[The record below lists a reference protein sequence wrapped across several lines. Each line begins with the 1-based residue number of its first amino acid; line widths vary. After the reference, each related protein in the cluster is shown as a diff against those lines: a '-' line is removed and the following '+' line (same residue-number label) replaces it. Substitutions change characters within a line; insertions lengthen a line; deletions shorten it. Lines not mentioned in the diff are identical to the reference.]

1 VGTITDMW
9 QRALKASDGNY
20 DTMHTWA
27 GNGNA
32 QRSYELNF
40 TGGYIS
46 QSDVK
51 AYMIEQN
58 TTNRVD
64 LRVLFVNAKTVR
76 LNQAVPVGWS
86 VTIYRDT
93 PKDKPSASFVDGAL
107 ITARNL
113 DRNAKQAI
121 FGVAEMV
128 DRFLNTQANI
138 DQALNV
144 ANDALTLAGE
154 AKEIAESAVTSSGS
168 VVRTIRAPAGDSLN
182 ELPAKGLRSG
192 KVISF
197 DSNGELLLA
206 APATGSAADVMIQ
219 LRKSNGSSF
228 IGIPHGTGSIESAMK
243 YLSFEMFGAVSGNT
257 VDQTAAIQAT
267 VDAAKA
273 TGLPIWSTGKYHMKG
288 VVFID
293 FPCRLSGFTVSGPAN
308 TTSQNFTPTNDDNLE
323 RGNFGRVLVYHNGG
337 NLVMTQFTMTGVR
350 YTAAIFSEKLPTV
363 GSLDINNG
371 TFRNCYFGILR
382 QGAPSVGQ
390 PLRYAL
396 MKSLQFF
403 DMQSDCIEMNLGTA
417 DQYTLCEDIFIDN
430 VDHTGTQPNWGIAMG
445 FAGDGPY
452 TMTDDFTKFYK
463 TLTIR
468 NCRIYGARQCI
479 HVEKG
484 YGVLIEN
491 VEIYPDN
498 TKSVNTG
505 IDAAGLVLYG
515 CTNVAMKNITGRPLS
530 GERMLWVAWGVR
542 SGQYLQAGRDI
553 TMSNIDVGGTVEIIM
568 SANNVFKGFLNING
582 LRSDKLTIVGHAS
595 EYTLK
600 DIVATSGDIEFH
612 RVNNNGSDNI
622 RRTWRSV
629 CTIDNMQFRDANLN
643 PNVTV
648 GRIAVDEMTVS
659 NCNFTIRKTA
669 SSGTNRGTPVTK
681 LDGIYYLEA
690 AGFAYGYWFRPGD
703 KIQDNTGKLY
713 TITSEGAVFKAA
725 GDTRVRAAAAGTRVI
740 QGMGSENW
748 TTVLWKTAGVKI
760 KIPRGGANAS
770 DLYTTI
776 IQSAYIGGGIYT
788 FQIAD
793 PLGTAISDDT
803 IITPQLVCT
812 YVENS

>member
-1 VGTITDMW
+1 MSTITDMW

-51 AYMIEQN
+51 AYMIERN

-64 LRVLFVNAKTVR
+64 LRVLFVNASTVR
-76 LNQAVPVGWS
+76 LNQAVPVGWD

-93 PKDKPSASFVDGAL
+93 PKDNPSASFVDGAL

-138 DQALNV
+138 DQALNI
-144 ANDALTLAGE
+144 ANDALALAGE
-154 AKEIAESAVTSSGS
+154 AKDIAESAVSSSGS
-168 VVRTIRAPAGDSLN
+168 VARTIRAPVGDTLN
-182 ELPAKGLRSG
+182 ELPSKELRNG
-192 KVISF
+192 KVVSF
-197 DSNGELLLA
+197 DSNGQLLLA

-228 IGIPHGTGSIESAMK
+228 IGIPYGTGSVDSAMK

-267 VDAAKA
+267 VDAAKL
-273 TGLPIWSTGKYHMKG
+273 TGLPIWSTGNYHIKG
-288 VVFID
+288 TVTID
-293 FPCRLSGFTVSGPAN
+293 FACKLSGFSLNGPAN
-308 TTSQNFTPTNDDNLE
+308 STSQHLTVRGDVTLE
-323 RGNFGRVLVYHNGG
+323 WCKFERVYVYHGDG
-337 NLVMTQFTMTGVR
+337 NLIMTDFQFTGVR
-350 YTAAIFSEKLPTV
+350 YTAAILSEKLSQV
-363 GSLDINNG
+363 GSLDLRSG
-371 TFRNCYFGILR
+371 TFRNCNFGILR
-382 QGAPSVGQ
+382 QGSPASTQ

-396 MKSLQFF
+396 MRNLQFY
-403 DMQSDCIEMNLGTA
+403 DMQSDCIEMNLGIN
-417 DQYTLCEDIFIDN
+417 DQYTLVEGVTIDN
-430 VDHTGTQPNWGIAMG
+430 VDHLSTQPNWGIAMG
-445 FAGDGPY
+445 FAGSGNY
-452 TMTDDFTKFYK
+452 AITDDYTNFYK
-463 TLTIR
+463 NLVIR
-468 NCRIYGARQCI
+468 NCRIYSARQCI
-479 HVEKG
+479 HLEKCAG
-484 YGVLIEN
+484 AIIQDC
-491 VEIYPDN
+491 EIYPDN
-498 TKSVNTG
+498 TKSVNAG
-505 IDAAGLVLYG
+505 IDPAGIVLYG
-515 CTNVAMKNITGRPLS
+515 CADITLKNITGKPLV
-530 GERMLWVAWGVR
+530 GDRMIWVAWGVN
-542 SGQYLQAGRDI
+542 GGNYNAAGR
-553 TMSNIDVGGTVEIIM
+553 NISMENINVGGSIDI
-568 SANNVFKGFLNING
+568 NVSTTNAVRGFLTING
-582 LRSDKLTIVGHAS
+582 LRCDALSIVGHAS
-595 EYTLK
+595 EYNLK
-600 DIVATSGDIEFH
+600 DIVATSGVIEFH
-612 RVNNNGSDNI
+612 RVNNNGTDNI
-622 RRTWRSV
+622 RRTWRTA

-648 GRIAVDEMTVS
+648 GRIAADEMTVS

-669 SSGTNRGTPVTK
+669 SSVTNRGTPVTK

-690 AGFAYGYWFRPGD
+690 AGFPYGYWFRPGD
-703 KIQDNTGKLY
+703 KIQDNTGKLF
-713 TITSEGAVFKAA
+713 TITSEGAIFKAA
-725 GDTRVRAAAAGTRVI
+725 GDTRVRAAAAGSRI
-740 QGMGSENW
+740 LQGMGSENW

-760 KIPRGGANAS
+760 VIPRGGANAA

-776 IQSAYIGGGIYT
+776 MQSAYIGGGIYT